1 MQTPL
6 PLAETAAGGRQ
17 ELTDFYHYAAYHT
30 TTAYFGKASVMA
42 PLDDDEEDAPSDASA
57 QADDEGSESGALP
70 SYLQHERAMLQRG
83 LLATH
88 QTGWSSAFDLEAL
101 CDRLHGLSVEEAEK
115 DAREALQEAKDEAR
129 DGDVLAILLQV
140 FQSARSSVLDSD
152 EAPTD
157 YTWTEVLGYCSR
169 LCALCD
175 RNFLSLA
182 GQPGPDDF
190 PLRVVASVYAE
201 CGRTLSVAGRPTEA
215 RNRLQKALNV
225 FGLISE
231 PTEEEAWLLAGCRA
245 SLARAFRQLGQF
257 KGTQD
262 EFLQA
267 LQLMADLPESY
278 EVAELL
284 SEYCEALG
292 EAPKGDRLVSSALVD
307 LMATMME
314 EKFGEGSEE
323 HIQALQE
330 LSAACVAAEK
340 PALAAPLFVTLSRL
354 LREYYG
360 DEPDTWEMQE
370 LQAVEEKAAQCLE
383 GGAAV
388 HMSEGDL
395 EAAVALWS
403 LALRMREGLHAEEEV
418 LTEMRQSLDA
428 LKQAAA
434 AAAASEAEGPA
445 STLAPEDAQQTEA
458 SDPLETSKEEEED
471 ARPDSWD
478 ETDEPSASS
487 SIKEGASSIQA
498 FVDGWPKYLAARL
511 GAATYDN
518 ANMDHVK
525 EPIFVDGPF
534 TVRYPISLGLEK
546 SPFAVCCWLASKA
559 PRVRGIP
566 KGSTPMPH
574 EEVKDLLAK
583 LQGSSPNSPHFCTK
597 ETFHFYKGPNQE
609 IYLDF
614 VGIQLVNMDFDGGE
628 VELH

>member
-1 MQTPL
+1 M
-6 PLAETAAGGRQ
+6 GRRGEQ
-17 ELTDFYHYAAYHT
+17 NNQKSIDFFHPANIN
-30 TTAYFGKASVMA
+30 
-42 PLDDDEEDAPSDASA
+42 
-57 QADDEGSESGALP
+57 
-70 SYLQHERAMLQRG
+70 
-83 LLATH
+83 
-88 QTGWSSAFDLEAL
+88 
-101 CDRLHGLSVEEAEK
+101 VEEAEK

-140 FQSARSSVLDSD
+140 FQSARSSVLDSEED
-152 EAPTD
+152 PTD

-201 CGRTLSVAGRPTEA
+201 CGRTLSVAGRPAEA
-215 RNRLQKALNV
+215 RNRLQKALNI

-245 SLARAFRQLGQF
+245 SLARALRQLGQL
-257 KGTQD
+257 KGAQD

-487 SIKEGASSIQA
+487 SIKEGLARFGASTLLLSTGAFAIQA
-498 FVDGWPKYLAARL
+498 FIDGWPKYLAARL
-511 GAATYDN
+511 GAATRSAGSSAESRGCLGLAPTAVDKNEASMQVPGVLASSAGLTACSKMQWWEQALVLFFDMQAASVSPDAVCHSTLVLKRSSTIDKTAAKLPLYQN
-518 ANMDHVK
+518 ANMDHIE
-525 EPIFVDGPF
+525 EPIFVNEPF
-534 TVRYPISLGLEK
+534 TVRYPLTRALSLC
-546 SPFAVCCWLASKA
+546 SAAWP
-559 PRVRGIP
+559 
-566 KGSTPMPH
+566 
-574 EEVKDLLAK
+574 AK
-583 LQGSSPNSPHFCTK
+583 RR
-597 ETFHFYKGPNQE
+597 E
-609 IYLDF
+609 
-614 VGIQLVNMDFDGGE
+614 
-628 VELH
+628 

>member
-1 MQTPL
+1 
-6 PLAETAAGGRQ
+6 
-17 ELTDFYHYAAYHT
+17 
-30 TTAYFGKASVMA
+30 MA
-42 PLDDDEEDAPSDASA
+42 PLDDDEEDASDASA
-57 QADDEGSESGALP
+57 QADDEGSETGAPP

-83 LLATH
+83 LLASH
-88 QTGWSSAFDLEAL
+88 QTGWSSSFDLEAL

-115 DAREALQEAKDEAR
+115 DAREALREAKDEAR

-140 FQSARSSVLDSD
+140 FQSARSSVLDSEED
-152 EAPTD
+152 PTD

-201 CGRTLSVAGRPTEA
+201 CGRTLSVAGRPAEA
-215 RNRLQKALNV
+215 RNRLEKALNV
-225 FGLISE
+225 FRLISE

-245 SLARAFRQLGQF
+245 SLARASRQLGQL
-257 KGTQD
+257 KSAQD

-284 SEYCEALG
+284 SEYCEALA
-292 EAPKGDRLVSSALVD
+292 EAPKGDRLVSSALLD

-383 GGAAV
+383 SGAAG

-403 LALRMREGLHAEEEV
+403 LALRMREGLDAEEEV
-418 LTEMRQSLDA
+418 LTEMRHSLDA

-434 AAAASEAEGPA
+434 AAAASEAGGPG
-445 STLAPEDAQQTEA
+445 STVAPEDAQQTEA

-487 SIKEGASSIQA
+487 SIK
-498 FVDGWPKYLAARL
+498 
-511 GAATYDN
+511 
-518 ANMDHVK
+518 
-525 EPIFVDGPF
+525 
-534 TVRYPISLGLEK
+534 
-546 SPFAVCCWLASKA
+546 
-559 PRVRGIP
+559 
-566 KGSTPMPH
+566 
-574 EEVKDLLAK
+574 
-583 LQGSSPNSPHFCTK
+583 
-597 ETFHFYKGPNQE
+597 
-609 IYLDF
+609 
-614 VGIQLVNMDFDGGE
+614 
-628 VELH
+628 